1 MYSSVR
7 HIDGVNEGKKL
18 ANFRK
23 VDQIETFNKL
33 LEKIEKMNKLCDA
46 IS

>member
-23 VDQIETFNKL
+23 VDQIETFNNYRMKL
-33 LEKIEKMNKLCDA
+33 KK
-46 IS
+46 